1 MYDIYNMINLSYG
14 LSTLLKILIISI
26 GAYIIIKIL
35 YKIVGRIEKKINLD
49 MTVVYVLNDCFKY
62 FILVIAFAWILE
74 LIGIDIR
81 GIIVSLGIIGIGLG
95 IASKDIVSNFLSGL
109 FILSDKTI
117 RIGDVISIDNEK
129 GTVQKIGLR
138 NTTIIN
144 QDKHIITI
152 PNSLLNSKHYKKFS
166 PFEDYRI
173 DVLVTIPHNIKLDK
187 FKENVLEIMNK
198 YEWISEE
205 KLPSIKGDSLTE
217 YGPKIKISAWTKNYN
232 MLDSGKLIIINDI
245 NQLIYNKYLEN

>member
-1 MYDIYNMINLSYG
+1 MF
-14 LSTLLKILIISI
+14 K
-26 GAYIIIKIL
+26 IKITTNEEVGFYCGIFDVENEKQVL
-35 YKIVGRIEKKINLD
+35 YYKTTHNDSISHFQQLNDGRIA
-49 MTVVYVLNDCFKY
+49 T
-62 FILVIAFAWILE
+62 
-74 LIGIDIR
+74 
-81 GIIVSLGIIGIGLG
+81 S
-95 IASKDIVSNFLSGL
+95 S
-109 FILSDKTI
+109 SDKTI